1 MTQFLGGEAKSQT
14 VGASSLNVVT
24 RAHGWTPS
32 SPTGRRGEALTYGR
46 HRGDPRQT
54 PAWNGAQVG
63 DHSGACAPLF
73 VGHSPQVV
81 VACLRGCTAWFGHRS
96 RSWSTSAAPG
106 KAPSTRHKR
115 HRQEITGLI
124 AEDKAPPKGPQWRVD
139 VNRKCFGMSP
149 VALVAGCIFNERS
162 RSHGS
167 ATLLTLGDF
176 ASATSATALI
186 SLE

>member
-1 MTQFLGGEAKSQT
+1 MPG
-14 VGASSLNVVT
+14 
-24 RAHGWTPS
+24 
-32 SPTGRRGEALTYGR
+32 
-46 HRGDPRQT
+46 
-54 PAWNGAQVG
+54 WNGARRG

-81 VACLRGCTAWFGHRS
+81 VAGFEVAQEGWAIGA
-96 RSWSTSAAPG
+96 RSWSTSAEPG

-115 HRQEITGLI
+115 HRQEITGLR
-124 AEDKAPPKGPQWRVD
+124 AGDKAPPKGPQWRVN
-139 VNRKCFGMSP
+139 VGRKCFGMSP

-167 ATLLTLGDF
+167 ATSPALGDF

-186 SLE
+186 PLE